1 MRLEEMYHFAMMGD
15 EQLTEITNLE
25 NFIYHE
31 L

>member
-1 MRLEEMYHFAMMGD
+1 MRPEEMYHFAMMSD